1 MQKEIYQEFCNKL
14 FSTKNRKEWDEVCV
28 EIKQATENDEQA
40 RIALR
45 NYLIKI
51 KDKKFEYFEKYPPK
65 EKKQFPIKKTVLID
79 EQLSKKIEQYYDLL
93 IIEKKLE
100 IKNKFNIDI

>member
-1 MQKEIYQEFCNKL
+1 MDKTEFKTYQDRL
-14 FSTKNRKEWDEVCV
+14 FQTKTKSEWDSVCN
-28 EIKQATENDEQA
+28 EIKEVTENDEQA

-79 EQLSKKIEQYYDLL
+79 ESLSKTIEQYYSLL
-93 IIEKKLE
+93 ILEKKLE